1 MRSKSLCKISERYRH
16 KSYYKNSVKNME
28 DKTINN
34 YELAAKYIMNADVI
48 FIGAGAGMGVGSGN
62 SIFSFYNII
71 IGSSKD

>member
-1 MRSKSLCKISERYRH
+1 MARAVAPRHVMRSKSLCKIPERYKRH
-16 KSYYKNSVKNME
+16 KSYQKFFVKNME

-62 SIFSFYNII
+62 
-71 IGSSKD
+71 